1 MASKPPMILIWSS
14 KMLTICQHVFA
25 LCLAAI
31 ALTTH
36 SHALSAQQISI
47 DTERFAALQAAYVFN
62 IAKFFTWP
70 DDTVSQDFVLCLFGD
85 AELALLQQ
93 LQKGTENR
101 TLHQLPVK
109 VYHLNVDELVHTNVA
124 CQILYL
130 AQVPDSQQL
139 QLLTLHFGN
148 GVLKIAAPD
157 VNGDG
162 LALIELALEQNR
174 LVLYLNAAALARSE
188 LKASPSFLSVAKQR

>member
-1 MASKPPMILIWSS
+1 MASKPTMILIWRR
-14 KMLTICQHVFA
+14 KLLTICQHVFG
-25 LCLAAI
+25 LFLAAI

-36 SHALSAQQISI
+36 SQALSAQQISSE
-47 DTERFAALQAAYVFN
+47 TERFAALQAAYVFN
-62 IAKFFTWP
+62 IAKFFKWP
-70 DDTVSQDFVLCLFGD
+70 DDTVSQDFVLCLFGNS
-85 AELALLQQ
+85 ALPLLQQ

-109 VYHLNVDELVHTNVA
+109 VYHLNADELGSTNVA

-130 AQVPDSQQL
+130 AQAPDSQQL
-139 QLLTLHFGN
+139 QLLALHFGN

-157 VNGDG
+157 VGGDD